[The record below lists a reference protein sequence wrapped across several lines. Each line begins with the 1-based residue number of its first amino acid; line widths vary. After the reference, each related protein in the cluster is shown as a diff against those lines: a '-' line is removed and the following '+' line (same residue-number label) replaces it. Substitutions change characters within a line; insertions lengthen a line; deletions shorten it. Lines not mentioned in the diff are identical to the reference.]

1 MKSASYQFLP
11 GTGCPGNQDRP
22 EMWRHATD
30 PGEDIQHQWTA
41 AEEPFEFI
49 NLQKLAIQLQSST
62 SLPGLCD
69 QLIDSLTQLLHGE
82 GLVQVVVGALLD
94 GLHRRF
100 SRGVTRH
107 QHHVCTGVCLKD
119 EIGRA
124 SCRERGRS
132 RWSPYH

>member
-69 QLIDSLTQLLHGE
+69 QLIAYLTPLLHTEGLAQSVVGHLQDSLPRPIPTALSRHPADAFN
-82 GLVQVVVGALLD
+82 VGFPPPPTRAN
-94 GLHRRF
+94 
-100 SRGVTRH
+100 SRQPPTA
-107 QHHVCTGVCLKD
+107 C
-119 EIGRA
+119 
-124 SCRERGRS
+124 
-132 RWSPYH
+132 